1 MFTDRIPQKLLFIIY
16 VIMVITIS
24 IIPSS
29 MLQFGSLWK
38 YDKYIHFIEYLI
50 LGLLLLNCL
59 NPKKYTKIF
68 LVTTLLFVILF
79 SGADEFIIQKYFG
92 KGRLPDIND
101 WFMDSFGASIGIL
114 MRYLLRNIIK

>member
-1 MFTDRIPQKLLFIIY
+1 MLTDRIPQKLIFIIY
-16 VIMVITIS
+16 VILVITLS

-29 MLQFGSLWK
+29 LLQFGSLWK
-38 YDKYIHFIEYLI
+38 YDKYIHFIEYLF

-59 NPKKYTKIF
+59 NPLKYKKIL
-68 LVTTLLFVILF
+68 LVIMLLFVILF
-79 SGADEFIIQKYFG
+79 SGVDEFIVQKYFG

-114 MRYLLRNIIK
+114 IRYLLRNII

>member
-1 MFTDRIPQKLLFIIY
+1 MFTDRIPQKLVFIIY
-16 VIMVITIS
+16 VILVITIS

-59 NPKKYTKIF
+59 NTKKYTKIF
-68 LVTTLLFVILF
+68 LVITLLFVIFF
-79 SGADEFIIQKYFG
+79 SGADEFIVQKYFG

>member
-1 MFTDRIPQKLLFIIY
+1 MLTDRIPQKLIFIIY
-16 VIMVITIS
+16 VILVITLS

-29 MLQFGSLWK
+29 LIQFGNLWK
-38 YDKYIHFIEYLI
+38 YDKYIHFIEYLF

-59 NPKKYTKIF
+59 NPLKYTKNL
-68 LVTTLLFVILF
+68 LVLMLLFVIFF
-79 SGADEFIIQKYFG
+79 SGVDEFIFQKYFG

-114 MRYLLRNIIK
+114 MRYLFRNII